1 MALQDRWLHV
11 LEWSGTCY
19 SQAGTWEPA
28 IACYRELLAVD
39 GYREDIYRLLMRC
52 YAAYGRPADVKQTY
66 LTCKGCLHR
75 DLRLAPAAETTML
88 YQQLMQQ
95 STPLDVH

>member
-11 LEWSGTCY
+11 LERSGACY

-28 IACYRELLAVD
+28 ITCYRELLAVD

-52 YAAYGRPADVKQTY
+52 YAAAGRPAEVKQTY
-66 LTCKGCLHR
+66 LICKVSLQR

-95 STPLDVH
+95 STSLGVH